1 MYEYKYDAETGGIML
16 TDTTSLLSKEPR
28 PVYAQELDYLGIDD
42 YLIYEKQQ
50 DIPYMWAEAARY
62 IYKGEVIF
70 KTKGGSLYEKPAL
83 EFAMKEENGEKVRV
97 IPDGTVLEKI
107 DIPAMVE
114 ANRDS
119 LAIIEQI
126 TVKKIYDVYRRR
138 KKSLDCFHVAF
149 SGGKDSIVLL
159 ELVKKALPRSSY
171 MVVFGDTKMEF
182 PDTYEL
188 VDIVEK
194 RCKEEG
200 INFYRAASHFEPEE
214 SWRLFGP
221 PSRVLRWCCTVHKAA
236 PQTLKIRE
244 VLGKNDYVGLDFVG
258 VRAHES
264 ATRATYD
271 EENYGKKQK
280 GQYSHNPIL
289 EWTSAEI
296 WLYIFSHN
304 LPINSTYKKGNSRAG
319 CLFCPMGGGKG
330 DFFQYCSYA
339 KEIDKYID
347 IIKETNAKDS
357 GKPTALT
364 SYVTNGGWNARKN
377 GRDLTINKQHYFE
390 ETKDGLINI
399 KVIEPKTDWKEWIK
413 TLGRLNFEFDFRHI
427 SNGYIITVNENVFT
441 KDASLKRRF
450 KQVFK
455 KAAYCRGCRVCE
467 MNCKSGCISFK
478 NGLNITNCRH
488 CGQCHEIDGGCLVYN
503 SLKMPMGGTRKMSY
517 NSFANHAPKYDWIS
531 DFVDKGQSFWDDNT
545 LGPNQVPM
553 FKKFLKACG
562 IISID
567 NKLTKIYDLLKNEG
581 LDNPSTWGL
590 ILSNFAYNEQCKWYI
605 NNMPIGLEFKRDSIA
620 EMLRDAGVSKGDST
634 SIINAFKRFCE
645 LPLGYVLNFGYTSVK
660 GVKIEALGRTKTTID
675 DERVLLYSLYRYA
688 EACERYYQFNLST
701 LMDINID
708 SVGISPVKIFGFDRD
723 EMEAMLRG
731 LSAKYNDF
739 IDADFTHDL
748 EKITLR
754 DYHTSADVLDLF

>member
-1 MYEYKYDAETGGIML
+1 MYEYKYDAETGGIII
-16 TDTTSLLSKEPR
+16 TDTTSLVSKEPR
-28 PVYAQELDYLGIDD
+28 PVYAQELDYLGVDN

-50 DIPYMWAEAARY
+50 DVPYMWVEAARY

-70 KTKGGSLYEKPAL
+70 SAKGGSLYERPTL
-83 EFAMKEENGEKVRV
+83 EFTMKEENGEKVRV
-97 IPDGTVLEKI
+97 ILNGTVLEKI

-114 ANRDS
+114 ANKDS

-126 TVKKIYDVYRRR
+126 TVKKIYDVYKRRQ
-138 KKSLDCFHVAF
+138 KSLDCFHVAF

-194 RCKEEG
+194 QCKEEG

-244 VLGKNDYVGLDFVG
+244 VLGKNDYVGMDFVG

-271 EENYGKKQK
+271 EENFGKKQK

-304 LPINSTYKKGNSRAG
+304 LPINNTYKKGNSRAG
-319 CLFCPMGGGKG
+319 CLFCPMGGGKS
-330 DFFQYCSYA
+330 DSFRYLCY
-339 KEIDKYID
+339 KDEIDKYTG
-347 IIKETNAKDS
+347 IIRDTIADKNINT
-357 GKPTALT
+357 
-364 SYVTNGGWNARKN
+364 YITNGGWIERKN
-377 GRDLTINKQHYFE
+377 GRDIIGN
-390 ETKDGLINI
+390 ETKYTEEIIGDNLVITI
-399 KVIEPKTDWKEWIK
+399 KNPSTDWHEWIK
-413 TLGRLNFEFDFRHI
+413 TLDEVSFEYDVEQL
-427 SNGYIITVNENVFT
+427 SNGFRITVPKQYDKSSEC
-441 KDASLKRRF
+441 KLF
-450 KQVFK
+450 KQVFH
-455 KAAYCRGCRVCE
+455 KAAYCVKCGVCE
-467 MNCKSGCISFK
+467 ANCRNGCISFK
-478 NGLNITNCRH
+478 DGLVITNCLH
-488 CGQCHEIDGGCLVYN
+488 CKQCHNIDDGCLAYHSMQLPKN
-503 SLKMPMGGTRKMSY
+503 GGRVMKSINT
-517 NSFANHAPKYDWIS
+517 FADHAPKIEWIQN
-531 DFVDKGQSFWDDNT
+531 FFEKGNEFFTDNT
-545 LGPNQVPM
+545 LGPMQISM
-553 FKKFLKACG
+553 FKRFLSDA
-562 IISID
+562 
-567 NKLTKIYDLLKNEG
+567 KLTEKNKTSQFYDVVTRLGWE
-581 LDNPSTWGL
+581 SEEAWGL
-590 ILSNFAYNEQCKWYI
+590 ILVQLAYQNPQIKWYI
-605 NNMPIGLEFKRDSIA
+605 DNMPINETFPRQYLEDKLVEAEISPKDAKSI
-620 EMLRDAGVSKGDST
+620 LK
-634 SIINAFKRFCE
+634 AFKRLTE
-645 LPLGYVLNFGYTSVK
+645 TPLGYVINFGVTENS
-660 GVKIEALGRTKTTID
+660 GRQMSSLRRCKSTLSSKL
-675 DERVLLYSLYRYA
+675 VLLYSLYRYA
-688 EACERYYQFNLST
+688 EACEGYYQFNLCT
-701 LMDINID
+701 LMDVAIG
-708 SVGISPVKIFGFDRD
+708 SVGISPVKIFGFERD

-748 EKITLR
+748 EKIALR

>member
-1 MYEYKYDAETGGIML
+1 MYEYKYDAETGGIIL
-16 TDTTSLLSKEPR
+16 TDTTSLISKEPR
-28 PVYAQELDYLGIDD
+28 PVYAQELDYLGVDD

-50 DIPYMWAEAARY
+50 DVPYMWAEAARY

-70 KTKGGSLYEKPAL
+70 NTKGGSLYEKPTL
-83 EFAMKEENGEKVRV
+83 EFAMKEENGERVRV
-97 IPDGTVLEKI
+97 IPNGTVLEKI

-126 TVKKIYDVYRRR
+126 TVKKIYDVYKRRQ
-138 KKSLDCFHVAF
+138 KSLDCFHVAF

-194 RCKEEG
+194 QCKEEG

-244 VLGKNDYVGLDFVG
+244 VLGKNDYVGMDFVG

-271 EENYGKKQK
+271 EENFGKKQK

-304 LPINSTYKKGNSRAG
+304 LPINNTYKKGNSRAG
-319 CLFCPMGGGKG
+319 CLFCPMGGGKS
-330 DFFQYCSYA
+330 DSFRYLCY
-339 KEIDKYID
+339 KDEIDKYTD
-347 IIKETNAKDS
+347 IIRDTIADKNIST
-357 GKPTALT
+357 
-364 SYVTNGGWNARKN
+364 YITNGGWIERKN
-377 GRDLTINKQHYFE
+377 GRDIIGNESKYAEEIIGDNLVITIKN
-390 ETKDGLINI
+390 
-399 KVIEPKTDWKEWIK
+399 PSTDWHEWIK
-413 TLGRLNFEFDFRHI
+413 TLGDISFEYNIEQIGD
-427 SNGYIITVNENVFT
+427 GYRITVPKQYDKSSEC
-441 KDASLKRRF
+441 KLF
-450 KQVFK
+450 KQVFH
-455 KAAYCRGCRVCE
+455 KAAYCVRCGVCE
-467 MNCKSGCISFK
+467 ANCRNGCISFK
-478 NGLNITNCRH
+478 DGLTITNCLH
-488 CGQCHEIDGGCLVYN
+488 CKQCHNIDDGCLAYHSRQLPKN
-503 SLKMPMGGTRKMSY
+503 GGRVMKSINT
-517 NSFANHAPKYDWIS
+517 FADHAPKIEWVQN
-531 DFVDKGQSFWDDNT
+531 FFEKGNEFFTDNS
-545 LGPNQVPM
+545 LGPMQISM
-553 FKKFLKACG
+553 FKRFLSDAKLAEK
-562 IISID
+562 
-567 NKLTKIYDLLKNEG
+567 NKTTQFYDVVTRLGWE
-581 LDNPSTWGL
+581 SEEAWGL
-590 ILSNFAYNEQCKWYI
+590 ILVQLAYHNPQIKWYI
-605 NNMPIGLEFKRDSIA
+605 DNMPINETFPRQYLEDKLVETGISPKDAKSI
-620 EMLRDAGVSKGDST
+620 LK
-634 SIINAFKRFCE
+634 AFKRLTE
-645 LPLGYVLNFGYTSVK
+645 IPLGYVINFGITEDS
-660 GVKIEALGRTKTTID
+660 GRQISSLRRCKSTLSS
-675 DERVLLYSLYRYA
+675 ELVLLYSLYRYA
-688 EACERYYQFNLST
+688 EACDGYYQFSLST
-701 LMDINID
+701 LMDVDID
-708 SVGISPVKIFGFDRD
+708 SVGISPVKIFGFERD

-748 EKITLR
+748 EKIALR

>member
-1 MYEYKYDAETGGIML
+1 MYEYKYAAETGGIIL
-16 TDTTSLLSKEPR
+16 TDTTSLISKEPR
-28 PVYAQELDYLGIDD
+28 PVYAQELDYLGVDD

-50 DIPYMWAEAARY
+50 DVPYMWAEAARY

-70 KTKGGSLYEKPAL
+70 NTKGGSLCEKPTL
-83 EFAMKEENGEKVRV
+83 EFAMKEENGERVRV
-97 IPDGTVLEKI
+97 IPNGTVLEKI

-119 LAIIEQI
+119 LAIIEQV
-126 TVKKIYDVYRRR
+126 TVKKIYDVYKRRQ
-138 KKSLDCFHVAF
+138 KSLDCFHVAF

-194 RCKEEG
+194 QCKEEG

-244 VLGKNDYVGLDFVG
+244 VLRKNDYVGMDFVG

-271 EENYGKKQK
+271 EENFGKKQK

-304 LPINSTYKKGNSRAG
+304 LPINNTYKKGNSRAG

-339 KEIDKYID
+339 REIDKYID

-357 GKPTALT
+357 GKPAALT
-364 SYVTNGGWNARKN
+364 SYITNGGWNARKN
-377 GRDLTINKQHYFE
+377 GRDLTINQQHYFE
-390 ETKDGLINI
+390 ETKDGLIKI
-399 KVIEPKTDWKEWIK
+399 KVIEPKNDWKEWIK
-413 TLGRLNFEFDFRHI
+413 TLGSLNFEFDLQYI
-427 SNGYIITVNENVFT
+427 SNGYIVTVNENVFAS
-441 KDASLKRRF
+441 DATLKRRF

-455 KAAYCRGCRVCE
+455 KAAHCQGCRVCE
-467 MNCKSGCISFK
+467 MNCRNGCISFR
-478 NGLNITNCRH
+478 NGLKITDCRH
-488 CGQCHEIDGGCLVYN
+488 CGQCHEIDGGCLIYN

-517 NSFANHAPKYDWIS
+517 NSFANHAPKIDWIT
-531 DFVDKGQSFWDDNT
+531 DFVDKGISFWDDNT

-562 IISID
+562 IISKD
-567 NKLTKIYDLLKNEG
+567 DKLTKIYDLLKNEG
-581 LDNPSTWGL
+581 LDNPSAWGL

-620 EMLRDAGVSKGDST
+620 EMLINVGVSKGDST

-645 LPLGYVLNFGYTSVK
+645 LPLGYVLNFGFITVK
-660 GVKIEALGRTKTTID
+660 GVKIETLGRAKATVD

-688 EACERYYQFNLST
+688 EACEGYYQFNLST
-701 LMDINID
+701 LMDVDID
-708 SVGISPVKIFGFDRD
+708 SAGISPVKTFGFERD

-748 EKITLR
+748 EKIALR

>member
-1 MYEYKYDAETGGIML
+1 MYEYRYDAETGGIIL
-16 TDTTSLLSKEPR
+16 TDTTSLVSKEPR
-28 PVYAQELDYLGIDD
+28 PVYAQELDYLGVDD
-42 YLIYEKQQ
+42 YLVYDKQQ
-50 DIPYMWAEAARY
+50 DTPYMWAEAARY

-70 KTKGGSLYEKPAL
+70 NTKGGSLYEKPTL
-83 EFAMKEENGEKVRV
+83 EFATREENGEKVRV
-97 IPDGTVLEKI
+97 IADGTKLETI
-107 DIPAMVE
+107 DIEAMVE

-126 TVKKIYDVYRRR
+126 TVKKIYDVYKRRQ
-138 KKSLDCFHVAF
+138 KSLDCFHVAF

-159 ELVKKALPRSSY
+159 DLVKKALPRSSF

-188 VDIVEK
+188 VDKVEAQ
-194 RCKEEG
+194 CKEDG

-244 VLGKNDYVGLDFVG
+244 VLSKNDYVGMDFVG

-296 WLYIFSHN
+296 WLYIFAHN
-304 LPINSTYKKGNSRAG
+304 LPINNTYKKGNSRAG

-330 DFFQYCSYA
+330 DFFQYCSYER
-339 KEIDKYID
+339 EIDKYID
-347 IIKETNAKDS
+347 IIKSTNAKDS
-357 GKPTALT
+357 GKPAALN
-364 SYVTNGGWNARKN
+364 SYITNGGWNARKN
-377 GRDLTINKQHYFE
+377 GRDLTISKQHYFE
-390 ETKDGLINI
+390 ETKDGILSI
-399 KVIEPKTDWKEWIK
+399 KVVEPSTDWQEWIK
-413 TLGRLNFEFDFRHI
+413 TLGTIDFEFDFHTT
-427 SNGYIITVNENVFT
+427 SNGYLITVDETVFGTDTT
-441 KDASLKRRF
+441 KKRKF

-455 KAAYCRGCRVCE
+455 KAAYCQKCKVCE
-467 MNCKSGCISFK
+467 ANCRNGCISF
-478 NGLNITNCRH
+478 NDGLKITDCKH
-488 CGQCHEIDGGCLVYN
+488 CGQCHELDSGCLVYN
-503 SLKMPMGGTRKMSY
+503 SLKTPMGGTRKMSY
-517 NSFANHAPKYDWIS
+517 NSFANHAPKLDWVN
-531 DFVDKGQSFWDDNT
+531 DFIDKGQNFWDDNS

-562 IISID
+562 IID
-567 NKLTKIYDLLKNEG
+567 ANNQLTKIYDMLMNG
-581 LDNPSTWGL
+581 GIDDSNAWGL

-620 EMLRDAGVSKGDST
+620 EMLMEAGVSKGDST

-645 LPLGYVLNFGYTSVK
+645 LPLGYVLNFGFITEK
-660 GVKIEALGRTKTTID
+660 GVKIDTLGRSKASID
-675 DERVLLYSLYRYA
+675 DERVLLFSLYKYA
-688 EACERYYQFNLST
+688 EACEGYYQFSLNT
-701 LMDINID
+701 LMDPDID
-708 SVGISPVKIFGFDRD
+708 SAGISPVKIFGFEKD

-748 EKITLR
+748 DKIALR
-754 DYHTSADVLDLF
+754 DYHTAQDVLDLF

>member
-1 MYEYKYDAETGGIML
+1 MYEYKYDAKTGGIIL
-16 TDTTSLLSKEPR
+16 TDTTSLVSKEPR
-28 PVYAQELDYLGIDD
+28 PVYAQELDYLGVDD
-42 YLIYEKQQ
+42 YLTYEKQQ

-70 KTKGGSLYEKPAL
+70 NTKGGSLYEKPSL

-97 IPDGTVLEKI
+97 ISNGTVLEKI
-107 DIPAMVE
+107 DLPAMVE

-126 TVKKIYDVYRRR
+126 TVKKIYDVYKRR

-171 MVVFGDTKMEF
+171 MVIFGDTKMEF

-188 VDIVEK
+188 VDIVE
-194 RCKEEG
+194 RQCKEEG
-200 INFYRAASHFEPEE
+200 INFYRAVSHFEPEE
-214 SWRLFGP
+214 SWHLFGP
-221 PSRVLRWCCTVHKAA
+221 PSRALRWCCTVHKAA

-244 VLGKNDYVGLDFVG
+244 VLRKNNYVGMDFVG

-264 ATRATYD
+264 VTRATYD
-271 EENYGKKQK
+271 EENFGKKQK

-304 LPINSTYKKGNSRAG
+304 LPINNTYKKGNSRAG

-339 KEIDKYID
+339 KEIDKYIN

-357 GKPTALT
+357 GKPAALT
-364 SYVTNGGWNARKN
+364 SYITNGGWNARKN
-377 GRDLTINKQHYFE
+377 GRDLSINKQHYFE
-390 ETKDGLINI
+390 ETKEGLIKI
-399 KVIEPKTDWKEWIK
+399 KVIEPQNDWKEWIK
-413 TLGRLNFEFDFRHI
+413 TLGSLNFEFDLQYI
-427 SNGYIITVNENVFT
+427 SNGYIVTVNENVFGADVT
-441 KDASLKRRF
+441 LKRRF

-455 KAAYCRGCRVCE
+455 KAAYCQGCRVCE
-467 MNCKSGCISFK
+467 MNCRNGCISFQ
-478 NGLNITNCRH
+478 NGLKIANCHH
-488 CGQCHEIDGGCLVYN
+488 CGQCHEIDGGCLIYN

-517 NSFANHAPKYDWIS
+517 NSFANHAPKLDWVL
-531 DFVDKGQSFWDDNT
+531 DFVDKGQLFWDDNT

-553 FKKFLKACG
+553 FKKFLKAGG
-562 IISID
+562 IISTEG
-567 NKLTKIYDLLKNEG
+567 KLTKIYDLLKNDG
-581 LDNPSTWGL
+581 LDSLSAWGL
-590 ILSNFAYNEQCKWYI
+590 ILSNLVYNEQCKWYI

-620 EMLRDAGVSKGDST
+620 EMLMNAGVSKGDST

-645 LPLGYVLNFGYTSVK
+645 LPLGYALNFGFISVK
-660 GVKIEALGRTKTTID
+660 GVKIEALGREKATVD
-675 DERVLLYSLYRYA
+675 DGRVLLYSLYRYA
-688 EACERYYQFNLST
+688 EACEGYYQFNLST

-708 SVGISPVKIFGFDRD
+708 SVGISPVKIFGFERD

-739 IDADFTHDL
+739 IDVDFTHDL

-754 DYHTSADVLDLF
+754 DYHTSSDVLDLF